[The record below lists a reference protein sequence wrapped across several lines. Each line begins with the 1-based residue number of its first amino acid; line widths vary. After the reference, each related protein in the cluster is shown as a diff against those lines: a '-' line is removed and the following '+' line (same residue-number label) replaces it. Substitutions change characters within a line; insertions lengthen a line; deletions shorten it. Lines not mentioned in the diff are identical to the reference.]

1 MDRMIERPDKTA
13 RVIGA
18 NERPSSDVGRHLRQT
33 HFPKVERFG
42 GSAQEGY
49 GESRPKHLTSGV

>member
-1 MDRMIERPDKTA
+1 MYRMNERPDKTV
-13 RVIGA
+13 RMIWA

-33 HFPKVERFG
+33 HFPRFG

-49 GESRPKHLTSGV
+49 GESRPKDLTSGV